1 MPAIAFLQ
9 FRQPLIA
16 VVIMGLVYLGSLL
29 CSGFTRSE
37 DLHGAMASNDSLAGI
52 QACRSCHAAIVDS
65 VTQTAHFHTSGMAT
79 PHTVKGPLDEAQNRF
94 NYNAFIWVSV
104 ERANDR
110 LRQTAYVSSQPVQ
123 FAAMDIVI
131 GSGRKGQT
139 YLYWDGPLLKQL
151 PVSYYTPT
159 NSWCNS
165 PGFPTSMPQFSRIIP
180 GRCLECHGSYA
191 SVQQD
196 ADHHDIIDP
205 KSIVYGISCERCH
218 GPAAAHVQYQR
229 ENPQD
234 RNARFIYTRSQLN
247 RQQSL
252 DVCALCHSGVRVAI
266 KPVFS
271 FQTGDSLNAFSTPSY
286 DEERVSSLDVHGNQY
301 GLLTSSKCFKSSTM
315 TCSSCHNVHRV
326 EFNQPKQF
334 SEKCINCHQENSR
347 NFCSFEPPK
356 GLLLS
361 NNCVDCHMPQLPSKA
376 IFLQTAD
383 AAKSSPDFVRS
394 HRIAIYHDA
403 TKSFLRKFRELHNR

>member
-1 MPAIAFLQ
+1 MPASAFLQ
-9 FRQPLIA
+9 FRQPMIA
-16 VVIMGLVYLGSLL
+16 LAIMSLVYLGSLV

-37 DLHGAMASNDSLAGI
+37 KLPGSAIPNDSLAGI
-52 QACRSCHAAIVDS
+52 EACRSCHAAIVDS
-65 VTQTAHFHTSGMAT
+65 VSQTAHFRTSGLAT
-79 PHTVKGPLDEAQNRF
+79 TNTVKGPLDESQNRF
-94 NYNAFIWVSV
+94 NYNPFIWVSV
-104 ERANDR
+104 DRDNDR
-110 LRQTAYVSSQPVQ
+110 LQQTAYVSGQPVQ
-123 FAAMDIVI
+123 SAAMDIVV

-165 PGFPTSMPQFSRIIP
+165 PGFPSSMPLFSRIIP
-180 GRCLECHGSYA
+180 ARCLECHGSFA

-196 ADHHDIIDP
+196 GEKHDLIDP
-205 KSIVYGISCERCH
+205 GTIVYGITCERCH

-229 ENPQD
+229 EHPED
-234 RNARFIYTRSQLN
+234 PSARFIYTRTQLT

-252 DVCALCHSGVRVAI
+252 DVCALCHSGVRVPV

-271 FQTGDSLNAFSTPSY
+271 FQTGDSLNKFSTPAY
-286 DEERVSSLDVHGNQY
+286 DEDQVSSLDVHGNQY
-301 GLLTSSKCFKSSTM
+301 GLLTSSKCFKSSM
-315 TCSSCHNVHRV
+315 MNCASCHNVHRV

-334 SEKCINCHQENSR
+334 SDKCINCHQENS
-347 NFCSFEPPK
+347 NKFCSFKPPK
-356 GLLLS
+356 GMLLM
-361 NNCVDCHMPQLPSKA
+361 NNCVDCHMPKLPSKA

-394 HRIAIYHDA
+394 HRIAIYQDA
-403 TKSFLRKFRELHNR
+403 TKSFLRKFREQSR